1 MRINMMGRIKRGNN
15 REIMTEN
22 LTPQE
27 KINIYKNIFIGR
39 KDVFAVYW
47 ENKDKTKK
55 RLCTSLRE

>member
-1 MRINMMGRIKRGNN
+1 
-15 REIMTEN
+15 MTEN